1 MADSLTFDLVSPA
14 KKLASFTVSQVV
26 IPSAAG
32 DMTAMP
38 GHAPTVATLRP
49 GLVRAFTAEGEK
61 VFLVIGGFAE
71 ISNTSVTVL
80 AEEAEP
86 RETAGP
92 ERVAA
97 LIEKQEKLV
106 ASLEADSEARL
117 GAEARL
123 NDLRNLEIVL
133 RA

>member
-38 GHAPTVATLRP
+38 GHAPTIATLRP

-61 VFLVIGGFAE
+61 VYLVVGGFAE
-71 ISNTSVTVL
+71 ISGDSVTVL

-86 RETAGP
+86 REN
-92 ERVAA
+92 VDAA
-97 LIEKQEKLV
+97 RIADLIAKQEALV
-106 ASLEADSEARL
+106 ATLEEGTDARR
-117 GAEARL
+117 GAETRL

>member
-14 KKLASFTVSQVV
+14 RKLASFPVSQVV

-49 GLVRAFTAEGEK
+49 GLVRAFSAEGEK
-61 VFLVIGGFAE
+61 AYLVIGGFAE
-71 ISNTSVTVL
+71 ISGDGVTVL

-86 RETAGP
+86 REGFDAA
-92 ERVAA
+92 RVADLVA
-97 LIEKQEKLV
+97 KQEKLA
-106 ASLEADSEARL
+106 ASLEDGSDARRA
-117 GAEARL
+117 AEARL
-123 NDLRNLEIVL
+123 NDLRNLEILV